1 MWCKEM
7 HNKFQN
13 ISFLEIWK
21 SIFGNKKNE
30 YWTGTRELWLTLC
43 HRARCWGPLLLVIHI
58 NDLEENYQ
66 GMIRKFADDIK
77 VSGIVDSEG
86 CQKLQQYLDRL
97 GRWAEEWLMDFDTE
111 KWEALHFGKTNKGR
125 TNTMNGRTLGGVWKQ
140 RDLVQIHCL
149 LNVALQVLRVVKN
162 VFWHIGLQWSI
173 DL

>member
-58 NDLEENYQ
+58 NDLENYQ

-125 TNTMNGRTLGGVWKQ
+125 TNTMNGRTLGGVWEQ
-140 RDLVQIHCL
+140 RGLVQIHCL
-149 LNVALQVLRVVKN
+149 LNVALQVLKVVKN